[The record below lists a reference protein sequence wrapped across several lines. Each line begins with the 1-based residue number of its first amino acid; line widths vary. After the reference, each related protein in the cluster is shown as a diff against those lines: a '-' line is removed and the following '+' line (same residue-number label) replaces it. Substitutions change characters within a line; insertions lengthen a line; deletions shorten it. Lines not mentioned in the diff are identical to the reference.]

1 MPNFEK
7 IFVVET
13 DASQHGL
20 GATLMQEG
28 HPIAYYSKILGLR
41 ARNKSIYEK
50 ELMAIVFAIL
60 KWKHY
65 LLGRRFKV
73 KTDQQNLTHLL
84 EQREVHGDYQKRL
97 MKLMGFDFAIEYN
110 SGKNNLVVDAL
121 ARVTHNGIELGALL
135 SSQGIH
141 WHN

>member
-1 MPNFEK
+1 MTKVPVLAMPNFEK
-7 IFVVET
+7 KFVVET

-20 GATLMQEG
+20 GAVLMQER
-28 HPIAYYSKILGLR
+28 HPIAYYSKTLGIQ

-73 KTDQQNLTHLL
+73 KTNQRSFKHLL
-84 EQREVHGDYQKRL
+84 EQREVHGDYQKWM
-97 MKLMGFDFAIEYN
+97 MKLMGFDFSIKYN
-110 SGKNNLVVDAL
+110 PGHWRTQCRWWGCICNPMKNNFKK
-121 ARVTHNGIELGALL
+121 
-135 SSQGIH
+135 
-141 WHN
+141 